1 MTKQKYI
8 VEKIERTVG
17 NPHWAIWM
25 GDNDVICWDEETANK
40 VCEALN
46 MTEKMKKNER
56 KIRELYQ
63 ALGEWV
69 GED

>member
-8 VEKIERTVG
+8 VEKIESTVG
-17 NPHWAIWM
+17 SPHWAIWM
-25 GDNDVICWDEETANK
+25 GDNDVVCWDEETANK

-46 MTEKMKKNER
+46 MVEKIKKNER

-63 ALGEWV
+63 ALGQWV
-69 GED
+69 ED